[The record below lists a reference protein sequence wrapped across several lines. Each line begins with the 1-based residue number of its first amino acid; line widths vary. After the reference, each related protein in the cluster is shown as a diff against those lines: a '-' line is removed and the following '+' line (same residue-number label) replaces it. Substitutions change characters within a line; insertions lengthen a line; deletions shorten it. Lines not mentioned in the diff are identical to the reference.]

1 MFDRPFLLQSVLTE
15 LAGERAVALL
25 GARQVGKTSIAR
37 QIAQKLQGVYFDLE
51 SPDTLLG
58 LRDPLRVL
66 GALAQQQRLVVLD
79 EVQRLPELFPVLR
92 VLIDRSPRNGQFLL
106 LGSASPA
113 LLRQS
118 SESLAGR
125 MHLIEMGG
133 FSLAEAGAASMQ
145 TLWLRGAYPRSFLAA
160 SEPASLRW
168 RGNYMAHV
176 VNRDM
181 PQFGLGLPATTNFR
195 LWRML
200 AHYHGQVFNSSE
212 LARALGLS
220 DTSVRRYLDVL
231 TDMYLVRQLPP
242 WFANV
247 GKRQVKAPK
256 VYLRDSGLWHW
267 LMDIPHVAGLL
278 TNPKLG
284 ASWEG
289 FALEQVLRF
298 AQPHEAYFWATHGG
312 AELDLLMLRGTH
324 RVGVEFKFADAPGI
338 TKSMRVA
345 IDDLKLDALYI
356 VYPGEQRFEL
366 EPGIE
371 LVPLSAV
378 ASWSQ

>member
-1 MFDRPFLLQSVLTE
+1 MFSRPELLNSILSALE
-15 LAGERAVALL
+15 NERSVALL

-37 QIAQKLQGVYFDLE
+37 EVARQRGGVYLDLE

-58 LRDPLRVL
+58 LSDPLRAL
-66 GALAQQQRLVVLD
+66 GAMAQEHALIVLD
-79 EVQRLPELFPVLR
+79 EVQRLPELFAVLR

-106 LGSASPA
+106 LGSASPT

-125 MHLIEMGG
+125 MQLIEMAG
-133 FSLAEAGAASMQ
+133 FSLAETGGDSLYR
-145 TLWLRGAYPRSFLAA
+145 LWLRGEYPRSFLAGSDGA
-160 SEPASLRW
+160 SFTW
-168 RGNYMAHV
+168 RGNYMANV

-181 PQFGLGLPATTNFR
+181 PQFGLGLPATTLFR

-231 TDMYLVRQLPP
+231 TDMYLVRQLQP
-242 WFANV
+242 WYANL
-247 GKRQVKAPK
+247 GKRQIKAPK
-256 VYLRDSGLWHW
+256 LYLRDSGLWHW
-267 LMDIPHVAGLL
+267 LMDIPSLTSLL

-289 FALEQVLRF
+289 FALEQVLRH
-298 AQPHEAYFWATHGG
+298 AQPQEAYFWATHGG
-312 AELDLLMLRGTH
+312 AELDLLMLRANQ
-324 RVGVEFKFADAPGI
+324 RVGVQFKFADAPKI

-356 VYPGEQRFEL
+356 VYPGEQRFAL
-366 EPGIE
+366 ESGIE
-371 LVPLSAV
+371 LIPLSTIAR
-378 ASWSQ
+378 QN